1 MKKAS
6 SILYLVGA
14 IVSIILIVTFGALA
28 GLYIVFALPEFK
40 NVIIEGIQNGSI
52 TSSIKGTPE
61 EVATAIQHMFVI
73 MGTIFSI
80 VSALNIVNA
89 VICFLSRKVSNH
101 TNSVLN
107 IIFGFLS
114 FTEVNAIGGILGL
127 INERIEDSREEE

>member
-28 GLYIVFALPEFK
+28 SLYIVFALPEFK
-40 NVIIEGIQNGSI
+40 NAIIEGLQNGSI
-52 TSSIKGTPE
+52 KSSIQGTPE

-80 VSALNIVNA
+80 VAAFNIVNT
-89 VICFLSRKVSNH
+89 VICFLSRKVNNH

-107 IIFGFLS
+107 IIFGLLS
-114 FTEVNAIGGILGL
+114 FTEVNAIGGIFGL
-127 INERIEDSREEE
+127 IDERIEDSREEE

>member
-28 GLYIVFALPEFK
+28 SLYIVFALPEFK
-40 NVIIEGIQNGSI
+40 NVIIEGIQSGSI

-127 INERIEDSREEE
+127 INERIEDSREED

>member
-14 IVSIILIVTFGALA
+14 IVSIIFIVTFGSLA
-28 GLYIVFALPEFK
+28 VLYIMFALPEFK
-40 NVIIEGIQNGSI
+40 NAIIEGLQNGSI
-52 TSSIKGTPE
+52 KSSIKGTPE

-73 MGTIFSI
+73 MGTIFSV
-80 VSALNIVNA
+80 VSALNIVNT
-89 VICFLSRKVSNH
+89 VICFLSRKVNNH
-101 TNSVLN
+101 LNSVLN